1 MLFSAFILATAQLIW
16 ALSKLDYAYL
26 IFGFMLYAIGALT
39 MIIAYRYGS
48 LSVLHP
54 LMATS
59 YILSYIYGMTILYE
73 TISPVEILGLSSI
86 IVGVVCIAIG
96 DN

>member
-1 MLFSAFILATAQLIW
+1 MIHNKTNSIVVSIKNNYKGILL
-16 ALSKLDYAYL
+16 
-26 IFGFMLYAIGALT
+26 MLYAIGALT